1 VSDEEHLVGGYCAG
15 VRALAASTLRRVIP
29 SPFRRFWP
37 AALSEAHSRASTI
50 FVNELDALPFE
61 SSPNNIKSRATRLTC
76 ASFQLVHCHDSN
88 TRFGREILLAPSKEP
103 AGGPALLR
111 RNHAGIIF
119 LQTSDS
125 YNSIKNVLTPFP

>member
-1 VSDEEHLVGGYCAG
+1 LEDLSRVNTQQWFFNASGFSW
-15 VRALAASTLRRVIP
+15 LAALP
-29 SPFRRFWP
+29 K
-37 AALSEAHSRASTI
+37 AHSWASAI
-50 FVNELDALPFE
+50 FINELDARPFE
-61 SSPNNIKSRATRLTC
+61 GSSNNIKRRATRLTC
-76 ASFQLVHCHDSN
+76 PSFQLVHCYDSN